1 MQGTNT
7 EINPYYYK
15 PSRASVSASV
25 CSVATDRTVLHIA
38 TKPSRADW
46 GGTLASLLEGL
57 NGGAELGWRLVK
69 Q

>member
-25 CSVATDRTVLHIA
+25 CSVSTDRTVLHIA
-38 TKPSRADW
+38 TKPLRADW
-46 GGTLASLLEGL
+46 SDVGLHTGGFII
-57 NGGAELGWRLVK
+57 GGEELGWG
-69 Q
+69 